1 MHRSGNG
8 DCNYYRVC
16 RVNFEMEQLPF
27 DKRSGKIWFN
37 NELVEWQDARVH
49 VISHGMHY
57 ASLVFEGLRVYNK
70 KIFKLED
77 HTKRLF
83 HSARRLDI
91 QIPYS
96 EKELNKATLKLVED
110 QQIQNGY
117 IRPFIWRGSEMMGV
131 SAQKTKINVAIAIW
145 DWPAYFDTKLKQK
158 GIKLNI
164 SKWQRPP
171 QNSSPWDSK
180 AAGLYMIC
188 TLSKHEAEKQGY
200 TDSLMLDHEGNIA
213 EATSAN
219 IFFKDDKGELHTPI
233 PDSFLDGITRK
244 TVIDLAKSKNIK
256 IHERKIS
263 PDELSNFKGCFITGT
278 AAEITP
284 VGNITDNKFE
294 VCNLIKDLSASYEAL
309 VGKNS

>member
-1 MHRSGNG
+1 MQ
-8 DCNYYRVC
+8 
-16 RVNFEMEQLPF
+16 QLPF

-37 NELVEWQDARVH
+37 NELCEWQDARVH
-49 VISHGMHY
+49 IISHGMHY
-57 ASLVFEGLRVYNK
+57 ASLVFEGLRVYNR
-70 KIFKLED
+70 KIFKLDE
-77 HTKRLF
+77 HIERLF
-83 HSARRLDI
+83 NSARILDI
-91 QIPYS
+91 KIPYS
-96 EKELNKATLKLVED
+96 NQEIVQATKKLVSD
-110 QQIQNGY
+110 QDIKDGY
-117 IRPFIWRGSEMMGV
+117 IRPFAWRGSEMMGV
-131 SAQKTKINVAIAIW
+131 SAQNTKINVAIAIW
-145 DWPAYFDTKLKQK
+145 DWPTYFDPTLKLK

-171 QNSSPWDSK
+171 QNSSPWQSK

-188 TLSKHEAEKQGY
+188 TLSKHQAEKEGY

-219 IFFKDDKGELHTPI
+219 IFFKDKNNELHTPI

-256 IHERKIS
+256 INERKIS
-263 PDELSNFKGCFITGT
+263 PNELSNFVGCFITGT

-284 VGNITDNKFE
+284 VANILDNKFK
-294 VCNLIKDLSASYEAL
+294 VCDLIKDLSSGYEML

>member
-1 MHRSGNG
+1 MQ
-8 DCNYYRVC
+8 
-16 RVNFEMEQLPF
+16 QLPF

-37 NELVEWQDARVH
+37 NELCEWQDARVH
-49 VISHGMHY
+49 IISHGMHY
-57 ASLVFEGLRVYNK
+57 ASLVFEGLRVYNT
-70 KIFKLED
+70 KIFKLEE
-77 HTKRLF
+77 HIERLF
-83 HSARRLDI
+83 NSARILDMK
-91 QIPYS
+91 IPYS
-96 EKELNKATLKLVED
+96 NQEIVEATKKLVSD
-110 QQIQNGY
+110 QDIKDGY
-117 IRPFIWRGSEMMGV
+117 IRPFAWRGSEMMGV
-131 SAQKTKINVAIAIW
+131 SAQNTKINVAIAIW
-145 DWPAYFDTKLKQK
+145 DWPTYFDPTLKLK

-171 QNSSPWDSK
+171 QNSSPWQSK

-188 TLSKHEAEKQGY
+188 TLSKHQAEKEGY

-219 IFFKDDKGELHTPI
+219 IFFKDKNNELHTPI

-256 IHERKIS
+256 INERKIS
-263 PDELSNFKGCFITGT
+263 PNELSNFVGCFITGT

-284 VGNITDNKFE
+284 VANILDNKFE
-294 VCNLIKDLSASYEAL
+294 VCDLIKDLSSGYEML

>member
-1 MHRSGNG
+1 MQ
-8 DCNYYRVC
+8 
-16 RVNFEMEQLPF
+16 QLPF

-37 NELVEWQDARVH
+37 NELCEWQDARVH
-49 VISHGMHY
+49 IISHGMHY

-70 KIFKLED
+70 KIFKLKE
-77 HTKRLF
+77 HTERLF
-83 HSARRLDI
+83 NSAKILDMK
-91 QIPYS
+91 IPYS
-96 EKELNKATLKLVED
+96 FDEIIEATKKLVSD
-110 QQIQNGY
+110 QGIENGY
-117 IRPFIWRGSEMMGV
+117 IRPFVWRGSEMMGV
-131 SAQKTKINVAIAIW
+131 SAQNTKINVAIAIW
-145 DWPAYFDTKLKQK
+145 DWPTYFNPELKLK

-171 QNSSPWDSK
+171 QNSSPWESK

-188 TLSKHEAEKQGY
+188 TLSKHQAEKDGY

-219 IFFKDDKGELHTPI
+219 IFFKDRNNELHTPI

-256 IHERKIS
+256 INERKIS
-263 PDELSNFKGCFITGT
+263 PNEISNFQGCFITGT

-284 VGNITDNKFE
+284 VGNILDNKFE
-294 VCNLIKDLSASYEAL
+294 VCDLIKDLSLSYEKL
-309 VGKNS
+309 VGKN

>member
-1 MHRSGNG
+1 MQ
-8 DCNYYRVC
+8 
-16 RVNFEMEQLPF
+16 QLPF

-37 NELVEWQDARVH
+37 NELYEWQDARVH
-49 VISHGMHY
+49 IISHGMHY
-57 ASLVFEGLRVYNK
+57 ASLVFEGLRVYNT
-70 KIFKLED
+70 KIFKLEE
-77 HTKRLF
+77 HTDRLF
-83 HSARRLDI
+83 KSAKILDMK
-91 QIPYS
+91 IPYS
-96 EKELNKATLKLVED
+96 YNEIIEATKKLVSD
-110 QQIQNGY
+110 QNIKNGY
-117 IRPFIWRGSEMMGV
+117 IRPFVWRGSEMMGV

-145 DWPAYFDTKLKQK
+145 DWPTYFDPNLKLK

-164 SKWQRPP
+164 SRWQRPP
-171 QNSSPWDSK
+171 QNSSPWESK

-188 TLSKHEAEKQGY
+188 TLSKHQAEKDGY

-219 IFFKDDKGELHTPI
+219 IFFKDENNELHTPI

-263 PDELSNFKGCFITGT
+263 PDELPNFKGCFITGT

-284 VGNITDNKFE
+284 VGNILGNNFE
-294 VCNLIKDLSASYEAL
+294 VCNLIKDLSSSYELL
-309 VGKNS
+309 VGKNN

>member
-1 MHRSGNG
+1 MQ
-8 DCNYYRVC
+8 
-16 RVNFEMEQLPF
+16 QLPF

-37 NELVEWQDARVH
+37 NELCEWQDARVH
-49 VISHGMHY
+49 IISHGMHY
-57 ASLVFEGLRVYNK
+57 ASLVFEGLRVYNT
-70 KIFKLED
+70 KIFKLEE
-77 HTKRLF
+77 HIERLF
-83 HSARRLDI
+83 NSARILDMK
-91 QIPYS
+91 IPYS
-96 EKELNKATLKLVED
+96 NQEIVEATKKLVSD
-110 QQIQNGY
+110 QDIKDGY
-117 IRPFIWRGSEMMGV
+117 IRPFAWRGSEMMGV
-131 SAQKTKINVAIAIW
+131 SAQNTKINVAIAIW
-145 DWPAYFDTKLKQK
+145 DWPTYFDPTLKLK

-171 QNSSPWDSK
+171 QNSSPWQSK

-188 TLSKHEAEKQGY
+188 TLSKHQAEKEGY

-219 IFFKDDKGELHTPI
+219 IFFKDKNNELHTPI

-256 IHERKIS
+256 INERKIS
-263 PDELSNFKGCFITGT
+263 PNELSNFVGCFITGT

-284 VGNITDNKFE
+284 VANILNNKFE
-294 VCNLIKDLSASYEAL
+294 VCDLIKDLSSGYEML

>member
-1 MHRSGNG
+1 
-8 DCNYYRVC
+8 
-16 RVNFEMEQLPF
+16 MEQLPF

-37 NELVEWQDARVH
+37 NELVEWQDTKVH

-57 ASLVFEGLRVYNK
+57 ASLVFEGVRVYNK

-83 HSARRLDI
+83 HSAKIMDM
-91 QIPYS
+91 QIPFS
-96 EKELNKATLKLVED
+96 ESEINEATLKLVKSQNIE
-110 QQIQNGY
+110 NGY
-117 IRPFIWRGSEMMGV
+117 IRPFVWRGSEMMGV

-145 DWPAYFDTKLKQK
+145 DWPTYFDPKLKLK

-188 TLSKHEAEKQGY
+188 TLSKHEAEKNGF

-219 IFFKDDKGELHTPI
+219 IFFKDKNNELNTPI

-244 TVIDLAKSKNIK
+244 TVIEIAKSKNIK
-256 IHERKIS
+256 INERKIS
-263 PDELSNFKGCFITGT
+263 PDELSNFTGCFITGT

-284 VGNITDNKFE
+284 VSSILNNNFK
-294 VCNLIKDLSASYEAL
+294 VCDTILDLSSTYDKL
-309 VGKNS
+309 VGKV

>member
-1 MHRSGNG
+1 MQH
-8 DCNYYRVC
+8 
-16 RVNFEMEQLPF
+16 LPF

-37 NELVEWQDARVH
+37 NELCEWQDARVH
-49 VISHGMHY
+49 IISHGMHY
-57 ASLVFEGLRVYNK
+57 ASLVFEGLRVYNT

-77 HTKRLF
+77 HIERLF
-83 HSARRLDI
+83 NSARILDMN
-91 QIPYS
+91 IPYS
-96 EKELNKATLKLVED
+96 SQEIIEATKKLVSD
-110 QQIQNGY
+110 QNIKDGY
-117 IRPFIWRGSEMMGV
+117 IRPFAWRGSEMMGV
-131 SAQKTKINVAIAIW
+131 SAQNTKINVAIAIW
-145 DWPAYFDTKLKQK
+145 DWPAYFDPNLKLK

-188 TLSKHEAEKQGY
+188 TLSKHQAEKEGY

-219 IFFKDDKGELHTPI
+219 IFFKDKNNVLHTPI
-233 PDSFLDGITRK
+233 PDSFLNGITRK

-256 IHERKIS
+256 ISERKIS
-263 PDELSNFKGCFITGT
+263 PDEISNFIGCFITGT

-284 VGNITDNKFE
+284 VANILDNNFK
-294 VCNLIKDLSASYEAL
+294 VCDLIKDLSLSYEEL
-309 VGKNS
+309 VGKN

>member
-1 MHRSGNG
+1 MQ
-8 DCNYYRVC
+8 
-16 RVNFEMEQLPF
+16 QLPF

-37 NELVEWQDARVH
+37 NELCEWQDARVH
-49 VISHGMHY
+49 IISHGMHY
-57 ASLVFEGLRVYNK
+57 ASLVFEGLRIYNT
-70 KIFKLED
+70 KIFKLEE
-77 HTKRLF
+77 HTDRLF
-83 HSARRLDI
+83 NSAKILDMK
-91 QIPYS
+91 IPYS
-96 EKELNKATLKLVED
+96 SNEINEAIKKLVSD
-110 QQIQNGY
+110 QDIQNGY

-131 SAQKTKINVAIAIW
+131 SAQNTKINVAIAIW
-145 DWPAYFDTKLKQK
+145 DWPAYFDPDLKLK

-171 QNSSPWDSK
+171 QNSSPWESK

-188 TLSKHEAEKQGY
+188 TLSKHQAEKDGY

-219 IFFKDDKGELHTPI
+219 IFFKDKNNELHTPV

-256 IHERKIS
+256 INERKIS
-263 PDELSNFKGCFITGT
+263 PKELSNFKGCFITGT

-284 VGNITDNKFE
+284 VGNILDIKFE
-294 VCNLIKDLSASYEAL
+294 VCDLIKDLSSSYEML
-309 VGKNS
+309 VGKNK

>member
-1 MHRSGNG
+1 MQ
-8 DCNYYRVC
+8 
-16 RVNFEMEQLPF
+16 QLPF

-37 NELVEWQDARVH
+37 NELCEWQDARVH

-57 ASLVFEGLRVYNK
+57 ASLVFEGLRVYNS
-70 KIFKLED
+70 KIFKLEE
-77 HTKRLF
+77 HTDRLF
-83 HSARRLDI
+83 KSAKILDMN
-91 QIPYS
+91 IPYS
-96 EKELNKATLKLVED
+96 YDEIVNATKKLVSD
-110 QQIQNGY
+110 QDIENGY
-117 IRPFIWRGSEMMGV
+117 IRPFVWRGSEMMGV
-131 SAQKTKINVAIAIW
+131 SAQNTKINVAIAIW
-145 DWPAYFDTKLKQK
+145 DWPTYFDSDLKLK

-171 QNSSPWDSK
+171 QNSSPWESK

-188 TLSKHEAEKQGY
+188 TLSKHQAEKDGY

-219 IFFKDDKGELHTPI
+219 IFFKDENNELHTPI

-244 TVIDLAKSKNIK
+244 TVIELAKSKNIK

-263 PDELSNFKGCFITGT
+263 PTELNKFKGCFITGT

-284 VGNITDNKFE
+284 VGNILDNNFE
-294 VCNLIKDLSASYEAL
+294 VCDLIKDLSLSYEKL
-309 VGKNS
+309 VGK

>member
-1 MHRSGNG
+1 MYRIGYG
-8 DCNYYRVC
+8 YCNYHRNCSVTL
-16 RVNFEMEQLPF
+16 MEHIPF

-37 NELVEWQDARVH
+37 GELVEWQDTKVH

-57 ASLVFEGLRVYNK
+57 ASLVFEGIRIYNK
-70 KIFKLED
+70 KIFKLEE

-83 HSARRLDI
+83 HSANIMDMNV
-91 QIPYS
+91 PYS
-96 EKELNKATLKLVED
+96 EDEMNIATKELVEN
-110 QQIQNGY
+110 QGIVNGY

-145 DWPAYFDTKLKQK
+145 DWPAYFDPELKKK

-164 SKWQRPP
+164 SRWQRPP
-171 QNSSPWDSK
+171 QNSSPWNSK

-188 TLSKHEAEKQGY
+188 TLSKHEAEKKGF

-219 IFFKDDKGELHTPI
+219 VFFKDKNNELNTPI

-244 TVIDLAKSKNIK
+244 TVIDIAKSKNIK
-256 IHERKIS
+256 VNERKIS
-263 PDELSNFKGCFITGT
+263 PDELQNFTGCFITGT

-284 VGNITDNKFE
+284 IASIQDHKFE
-294 VCNLIKDLSASYEAL
+294 VCDLILDLSSSYEKL
-309 VGKNS
+309 VGKD

>member
-1 MHRSGNG
+1 
-8 DCNYYRVC
+8 
-16 RVNFEMEQLPF
+16 MEQLPF
-27 DKRSGKIWFN
+27 DKRSGKIWLN

-91 QIPYS
+91 KVPYS
-96 EKELNKATLKLVED
+96 EKELNEATLKLVD
-110 QQIQNGY
+110 HQQIQNGY

-145 DWPAYFDTKLKQK
+145 DWPAYFDAKLKQK

-219 IFFKDDKGELHTPI
+219 IFFKDTNDELNTPI

-244 TVIDLAKSKNIK
+244 TVIEIAKSKGIK
-256 IHERKIS
+256 INERKIS
-263 PDELSNFKGCFITGT
+263 PNEIQSFKGCFITGT

-284 VGNITDNKFE
+284 VASIKNYSFE
-294 VCNLIKDLSASYEAL
+294 VCDMILDLSSTYEKI
-309 VGKNS
+309 VGKV